1 LPYAV
6 CAKVKKLVYS
16 KEDKRLQ
23 ISPLKQHLES
33 SMAYLIP
40 EDYYYTK
47 EHEWAQVDENIV
59 TVGITEYAQDQL
71 GEIVYVELPE
81 EGQKVTQNQTFGVIE
96 SVKAVSDLY
105 APVSGTVIEVN
116 TSLMD
121 DPSVLN
127 DDPVNEGW
135 LIRIE
140 MDTEKEL
147 ANLMRAPD
155 YKKLIQ
161 G

>member
-1 LPYAV
+1 
-6 CAKVKKLVYS
+6 
-16 KEDKRLQ
+16 
-23 ISPLKQHLES
+23 
-33 SMAYLIP
+33 MAFMIP

-47 EHEWAQVDENIV
+47 DHEWAQVDENIV
-59 TVGITEYAQDQL
+59 TVGITEYAQNSL

-81 EGQKVTQNQTFGVIE
+81 EGQKVTQNESFGVVE

-116 TSLMD
+116 TGLVD
-121 DPSVLN
+121 DPTGLN
-127 DDPVNEGW
+127 DDPINNGW

-147 ANLMRAPD
+147 ASLMRAPD
-155 YKKLIQ
+155 YKKLIAETK
-161 G
+161 